1 MPTWALGL
9 ACCIIALAMWPSK
22 DKAKA
27 KAERAKK
34 RDDEKLAEQ
43 RSLCPA
49 GKKRVKKKE
58 DDEIVVT
65 Y

>member
-1 MPTWALGL
+1 MKQAEVDKK
-9 ACCIIALAMWPSK
+9 K

>member
-1 MPTWALGL
+1 MNGGRLEPLRCGTLGRG
-9 ACCIIALAMWPSK
+9 AGADEA
-22 DKAKA
+22 AE
-27 KAERAKK
+27 AERAKK